1 MQRAQKIL
9 VLQVRN
15 FVFGAE
21 DSLVSTVGLISGL
34 AVADVTRATILLTG
48 TVLIFVEA
56 FSMAVGSFLT
66 EETAEESDR
75 AGKLPLRYRVAG
87 AGTMFVSYF
96 LCGYVPLS
104 PYLITEPGRALPW
117 SVAASLGALTLL
129 GVVSSSI
136 LKTNRGKNAIRML
149 LMGGA
154 AIALGVLVG
163 AQFR

>member
-1 MQRAQKIL
+1 MHRAKKIL
-9 VLQVRN
+9 LLQVRN

-34 AVADVTRATILLTG
+34 AVADVERATILLTG

-66 EETAEESDR
+66 EETTEESNGGD
-75 AGKLPLRYRVAG
+75 KLPLRHMAAG
-87 AGTMFVSYF
+87 AGTMFASYF
-96 LCGYVPLS
+96 LCGYIPLS
-104 PYLITEPGRALPW
+104 PYLLTEQARALPW
-117 SVAASLGALTLL
+117 SIAASLAALALL
-129 GVVSSSI
+129 GVISSSI
-136 LKTNRGKNAIRML
+136 LRTNRGKNALRML

-163 AQFR
+163 SRFR